1 MPEPADTLTRS
12 RRWRGVRNFAE
23 QKLLLDEARL
33 DRRLQKPDPNTSR
46 FAGLDANREEG
57 T

>member
-12 RRWRGVRNFAE
+12 RRWTGVRNFAE